1 MQTQLRFPGAGVA
14 FVVEMEPAPAGTVI
28 SISRVSALRHPLMR
42 PYVDKK
48 FVVEV
53 SERRLDSQLG
63 QPFTEAFQVLALRE
77 WTP

>member
-1 MQTQLRFPGAGVA
+1 MQTHLLFPDAGVA
-14 FVVEMEPAPAGTVI
+14 FVVEMEPAPTGTVI
-28 SISRVSALRHPLMR
+28 SMSRASALHHPLMR

-53 SERRLDSQLG
+53 SERRLDSQLDR
-63 QPFTEAFQVLALRE
+63 FTEAFHILALRE